1 MNSRSSKRIGFVPHK
16 RGNIEFDVELAIT
29 DYEKK
34 HATLHGKIPRT
45 YCIEDR
51 SKIGYGLVIR
61 RKSPRVFDEIN
72 RGLEIFLTPLFK
84 LAKSIT
90 AYNCII
96 RVALFSPFFTST
108 ITLNPKCLHVLG
120 KFNAKLEISI
130 YPTDLVPV

>member
-1 MNSRSSKRIGFVPHK
+1 MNTKLSTRNEFIPHK
-16 RGNIEFDVELAIT
+16 RGNVKFDIELAIT

-34 HATLHGKIPRT
+34 HAALHGKIPRT

-61 RKSPRVFDEIN
+61 RKSPRGYNEIN
-72 RGLEIFLTPLFK
+72 RGLEIFLTPLFQ

-108 ITLNPKCLHVLG
+108 INLSPKCLHVLG